1 MTLLGFSGVQNKL
14 VWTPFY
20 FQKTQ
25 CRLHVVRRPLFVII
39 LVVILAIA
47 RLFCPVSTT
56 DERPVGMQLV

>member
-14 VWTPFY
+14 VWTPIY
-20 FQKTQ
+20 IQKTQ

-47 RLFCPVSTT
+47 RLFCPVSAT